1 MKNVIVFDLDGT
13 LRDGAH
19 RLHLLPKENLDRTE
33 SWDAFNLACRDDA
46 PIWDNIHLLDMV
58 SAVDN
63 ENLIL
68 ILTSCSDVAHDIT
81 MDWLLTNGVYFDGLI
96 MRPRDDHRSDT
107 EFKEAKLREIGL
119 DRILCCFDDN
129 PRVVRHIRSLGLTCH
144 EVRHY
149 ENPRVH
155 EA

>member
-13 LRDGAH
+13 LRDGTH
-19 RLHLLPKENLDRTE
+19 RLHLLPTENLDRTE
-33 SWDAFNLACRDDA
+33 SWNEFNLACGDDT
-46 PIWDNIHLLDMV
+46 PIADNIALLDMLCG
-58 SAVDN
+58 SDT

-68 ILTSCSDVAHDIT
+68 ILTSCCDVARQIT
-81 MDWLLTNGVYFDGLI
+81 LDWLLDNHIYFDGLI
-96 MRPRDDHRSDT
+96 MRPADDHRSDT

-119 DRILCCFDDN
+119 ENIVCCFDDN